1 MLEIARRFRLCGG
14 GGGESSPRFLFFIES
29 LVMTLKFAATS
40 TVGLM
45 TVLLSAAALAVDPG
59 CAPLIKASTPDANVP
74 YKVSMTMVIDGK
86 KEASESIYI
95 GGFLYMLRPGA
106 KEWIKMP
113 MPDLKAASEM
123 AARSLSGCSAGGIEL
138 VGTTPTR
145 VWTSKSLDP
154 FTKKPMDHRVWVGVA
169 DNRVYRQ
176 KVDQVEQLLSYSN
189 ISVPSPIA
197 SERKRK
203 AIAP

>member
-1 MLEIARRFRLCGG
+1 
-14 GGGESSPRFLFFIES
+14 
-29 LVMTLKFAATS
+29 MTLKFAA
-40 TVGLM
+40 
-45 TVLLSAAALAVDPG
+45 AATALAGLTMTFFSGAVLAADPS
-59 CAPLIKASTPDANVP
+59 CAPLIKASLPDPGRP
-74 YKVSMTMVIDGK
+74 YKVTMTMMTNGK
-86 KEASESIYI
+86 PEVSESVYI
-95 GGFLYMLRPGA
+95 GGFIYLRHA
-106 KEWIKMP
+106 NAAEWVKVP
-113 MPDLKAASEM
+113 MPDLKVVAATAEQ
-123 AARSLSGCSAGGIEL
+123 SLVGCSAGGIEL

-145 VWTSKSLDP
+145 VWTSKSVDP

-189 ISVPSPIA
+189 VSVPSPIA